1 MDKPSKPKKHEYS
14 YNAWNVWSCGKL
26 EIQKNANR
34 NINAKGY
41 MVGEHTCNCEYK
53 ILSN

>member
-1 MDKPSKPKKHEYS
+1 MNIVIMHEMCDH
-14 YNAWNVWSCGKL
+14 V

-41 MVGEHTCNCEYK
+41 MVGEHITCNCEYK
-53 ILSN
+53 ILSNVFS